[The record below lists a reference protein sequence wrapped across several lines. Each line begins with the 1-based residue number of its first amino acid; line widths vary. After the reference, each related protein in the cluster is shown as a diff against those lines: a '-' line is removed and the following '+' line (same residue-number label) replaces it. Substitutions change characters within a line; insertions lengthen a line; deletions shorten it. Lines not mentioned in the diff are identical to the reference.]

1 VEVFVKTNCFSR
13 LAIAGVVLASVL
25 SPAQSSTP
33 ATQTSDQQS
42 AVEAKVRVHGLVRT
56 AKGLPVPGATVRVVH
71 LQSGQAW
78 MSATD
83 ENGKF
88 SIHGLP
94 PGRYRIEARH
104 LGVGTSTQE
113 STFLGSSGE
122 AIEMTLSNTATPPPS
137 STTSAQNTP
146 PFPVQTA
153 AKADASKI
161 AKGAANAGGH
171 TKRDGFAQVEPS
183 GQPSASAELGNAS
196 SSNPDAGSSMAKV
209 SVADAFLISGTVG
222 RGANAQSGAG
232 FDDNASDDVSADDKA
247 DGKHKKTRARGRSH
261 QGQKKSA
268 AATSSTA
275 FLPQQDVEDLVLGQR
290 LKHLGSNR
298 VRLTLYDQYGN
309 SALNA
314 EPFALTDPDPRRIA
328 YYKQR
333 GGVSLG
339 GPFVLP
345 HVYNGRDRT
354 FFFVNYEIDRHR
366 DPLDFLQ
373 TVPLPAERQGDF
385 TARGLQLYNPLSNLA
400 GPRTPMGSVIPAE
413 LLNPTALALLN
424 FVPLPNLPGLVQ
436 NYHRQAALEQALD
449 RVNVRMLHTISPNLN
464 VQAIYNLV
472 QFTGQNSTPYPSLSS
487 QQSARAQN
495 FTLGL
500 TQNLSPHLLNDIRF
514 NFSRIRTQNS
524 NGFAFSQDIAQQ
536 LGITGVSTDPID
548 FGAPTI
554 SLTNYTGITDANPL
568 LDRKQTFRFTD
579 NFAYTMTKHT
589 LRAGGEVRYRYINTF
604 SNPTPRGD
612 FTFTGL
618 MTSQLS
624 KNKGIPV
631 KGTGYD
637 LADFL
642 LGLPQTTSLQYGF
655 LSDYLRDRWYVAY
668 IQDDWRIYPRFSV
681 NYGVRYEYVTPLFE
695 KYNHMVNLLM
705 NPSMTAVSM
714 VIPGATTPFGGTPLP
729 DSLIRPDKNN
739 LAPRLGIAWR
749 PLNSGPVIR
758 AGYGIFYNGS
768 IYDQLAAAMLNQP
781 PFALAQTSVTSPT
794 RLLTLSDGFPGQGS
808 KVVANTA
815 AVDPNYHVGYAQI
828 WNLTVETPISPTFT
842 VEATYAGTRGT
853 HLDLILAPNQATPG
867 SVIGADLRR
876 RIPDAPDFRYETSG
890 ADSLYNGLQIR
901 VQRRE
906 SNGFRFLTLYTFS
919 KSLDDASAIG
929 VGAKQGV
936 VQDINNIRGEWGL
949 SSFDVRHMLR
959 NWLSYELPFG
969 DRKPWLRSG
978 PGAAVLGNWRIGTIT
993 QISSGL
999 HYTPLLSGAFANG
1012 AGALYS
1018 QRPDI
1023 VANPISSNSSAF
1035 SFFNTNAFA
1044 VPAAGQ
1050 FGNAAR
1056 GSIVGPGF
1064 INVDASLGRT
1074 FHFGSEGRNRM
1085 ELRLEVQ
1092 NVLNMVNY
1100 SGLSTVLGS
1109 ADFGRV
1115 KGARPM
1121 RSMDV
1126 LMRVHF

>member
-1 VEVFVKTNCFSR
+1 MKTSFVSR
-13 LAIAGVVLASVL
+13 LAMAGVVLASVL
-25 SPAQSSTP
+25 SSAQSSTP
-33 ATQTSDQQS
+33 AAQASDQQM
-42 AVEAKVRVHGLVRT
+42 AAEAGVRVQGMVRT

-71 LQSGQAW
+71 LPSGQAW

-94 PGRYRIEARH
+94 PGRYRVEARH
-104 LGVGTSTQE
+104 LGLGMSTQE

-122 AIEMTLSNTATPPPS
+122 AIQMTLSNAAAPPPS
-137 STTSAQNTP
+137 SA
-146 PFPVQTA
+146 TA
-153 AKADASKI
+153 AKDTPSFPMQTPPAADASRIPKVT
-161 AKGAANAGGH
+161 ANAGGH
-171 TKRDGFAQVEPS
+171 TKRDSFAQVEPS
-183 GQPSASAELGNAS
+183 GQPTASAELGNAS
-196 SSNPDAGSSMAKV
+196 SSNPGGGSSGEKV
-209 SVADAFLISGTVG
+209 SVADAFLINGTVG

-232 FDDNASDDVSADDKA
+232 FDDNASGDASADDTA
-247 DGKHKKTRARGRSH
+247 EGKQKKKHAGGHSH
-261 QGQKKSA
+261 QGQGKSA
-268 AATSSTA
+268 AASPSTG

-298 VRLTLYDQYGN
+298 VRFTLYDQYGN

-314 EPFALTDPDPRRIA
+314 QPFALTDPNPRKVA
-328 YYKQR
+328 YYKER

-345 HVYNGRDRT
+345 HIYNGRDRT
-354 FFFVNYEIDRHR
+354 FFFVNYEMDRHR
-366 DPLDFLQ
+366 DPLDVIE

-385 TARGLQLYNPLSNLA
+385 TARGVQLYNPLSNLA
-400 GPRTPMGSVIPAE
+400 GPRTPMGSVIPAS

-424 FVPLPNLPGLVQ
+424 LVPLPNLPGLVQ
-436 NYHRQAALEQALD
+436 NYHRQAALAQTMD
-449 RVNVRMLHTISPNLN
+449 RVNVRVLHTISPNLN
-464 VQAIYNLV
+464 LQGIYNLV
-472 QFTGQNSTPYPSLSS
+472 EFTGQNATPYPSLSS
-487 QQSARAQN
+487 QQSDRAQN
-495 FTLGL
+495 FTFGL
-500 TQNLSPHLLNDIRF
+500 SQNWSSHLLNDTRF
-514 NFSRIRTQNS
+514 NFSRIRTQNL
-524 NGFAFSQDIAQQ
+524 NGFAFSQDLAQQ

-548 FGAPTI
+548 FGAPTVH
-554 SLTNYTGITDANPL
+554 LTNYTAITDANPL
-568 LDRKQTFRFTD
+568 LDRRQTFRFTD
-579 NFAYTMTKHT
+579 NFAYVVNKHT

-612 FTFTGL
+612 FTFAGL
-618 MTSQLS
+618 MTSQLTT
-624 KNKGIPV
+624 KGRPV

-642 LGLPQTTSLQYGF
+642 FGLPQTTSLQYGVR
-655 LSDYLRDRWYVAY
+655 SNYLRDRWYVGY
-668 IQDDWRIYPRFSV
+668 VQDDWRISPWFSV

-714 VIPGATTPFGGTPLP
+714 VIPGATTPFGGDPLP
-729 DSLIRPDKNN
+729 DSLVRPDQNN
-739 LAPRLGIAWR
+739 WAPRVGIAMR
-749 PLNSGPVIR
+749 PLHSGPVIR

-768 IYDQLAAAMLNQP
+768 IYEQLAATMLNQP
-781 PFALAQTSVTSPT
+781 PFALAQTSVTAPN
-794 RLLTLSDGFPGQGS
+794 RLLTLSNGFPGQGS

-828 WNLTVETPISPTFT
+828 WNLTIETPISSTFT
-842 VEATYAGTRGT
+842 VEATYTGTRGT

-867 SVIGADLRR
+867 AVIGADLRR
-876 RIPDAPDFRYETSG
+876 RIPNAPDFRYETSG
-890 ADSLYNGLQIR
+890 AGSLYNGVQVR

-919 KSLDDASAIG
+919 KSRDDASAIG
-929 VGAKQGV
+929 VGARSGI
-936 VQDINNIRGEWGL
+936 VQDFSNIPAEWGL
-949 SSFDVRHMLR
+949 SSFDVRHTLR

-969 DRKPWLRSG
+969 DRKPWLRG
-978 PGAAVLGNWRIGTIT
+978 GAGAALLGNWRISTIT

-999 HYTPLLSGAFANG
+999 HFTPLLSGANANG
-1012 AGALYS
+1012 TGAFYS

-1023 VANPISSNSSAF
+1023 VGDPVLSQSSPF
-1035 SFFNTNAFA
+1035 LFFNTAAFA
-1044 VPAAGQ
+1044 LPAAGQ
-1050 FGNAAR
+1050 FGNAPR

-1064 INVDASLGRT
+1064 INVNASLGRT
-1074 FHFGSEGRNRM
+1074 FHFGPEGRDRM
-1085 ELRLEVQ
+1085 ELRWEVQ

>member
-1 VEVFVKTNCFSR
+1 MKTSFFNR

-33 ATQTSDQQS
+33 ATQTSDQQM
-42 AVEAKVRVHGLVRT
+42 AAEAMVRVHGMVRT

-71 LQSGQAW
+71 LPSGQAW

-94 PGRYRIEARH
+94 PGRYRVEARH
-104 LGVGTSTQE
+104 LGLGMSTQE

-122 AIEMTLSNTATPPPS
+122 AIQMTLSNTATPPAS
-137 STTSAQNTP
+137 SATGTQNTP
-146 PFPVQTA
+146 SSPVQTA

-161 AKGAANAGGH
+161 PKLTANAGGH

-183 GQPSASAELGNAS
+183 GQPSASAELSNAS
-196 SSNPDAGSSMAKV
+196 SSNPGGSSSVAKV
-209 SVADAFLISGTVG
+209 PVADAFLINGTVG

-232 FDDNASDDVSADDKA
+232 SDDTASDASADDTA
-247 DGKHKKTRARGRSH
+247 AGKHKKTHAGGHSH
-261 QGQKKSA
+261 QGQGKSA
-268 AATSSTA
+268 AANPSTG
-275 FLPQQDVEDLVLGQR
+275 FLPAQDVEDLVLGQR
-290 LKHLGSNR
+290 LKHLGSNT
-298 VRLTLYDQYGN
+298 VRFTLYDQYGN
-309 SALNA
+309 SAANA
-314 EPFALTDPDPRRIA
+314 EPFALTDPDPRKVA
-328 YYKQR
+328 YYKER

-345 HVYNGRDRT
+345 HIYNGRDRT
-354 FFFVNYEIDRHR
+354 FFFANYEMDRHR
-366 DPLDFLQ
+366 DPLDLIE

-385 TARGLQLYNPLSNLA
+385 TARGVQLYDPLSNLA
-400 GPRTPMGSVIPAE
+400 GPRTPMGSVIPAS
-413 LLNPTALALLN
+413 LLNPTSLALLN
-424 FVPLPNLPGLVQ
+424 LVPLPNLPGLVQ
-436 NYHRQAALEQALD
+436 NYHRQAALAQAMD
-449 RVNVRMLHTISPNLN
+449 RVNVRILHTISPNLN
-464 VQAIYNLV
+464 LQAIYNLV
-472 QFTGQNSTPYPSLSS
+472 DFSGQNATPYPSLSS
-487 QQSARAQN
+487 QQSDRAQN

-500 TQNLSPHLLNDIRF
+500 SQNWSPHLLNDTRF
-514 NFSRIRTQNS
+514 NFSRIRIQNL
-524 NGFAFSQDIAQQ
+524 NGFAFGQDLAQQ
-536 LGITGVSTDPID
+536 LGITGVSADPID
-548 FGAPTI
+548 FGSPTI

-568 LDRKQTFRFTD
+568 LDRRETFRFTD
-579 NFAYTMTKHT
+579 NFAYLMNKHT
-589 LRAGGEVRYRYINTF
+589 LRAGGEVRYRFINTF
-604 SNPTPRGD
+604 SDPTPRGD

-624 KNKGIPV
+624 SKGNPV

-642 LGLPQTTSLQYGF
+642 LGLPQTTSLQYGV
-655 LSDYLRDRWYVAY
+655 LSNYLRDRWYVGFV
-668 IQDDWRIYPRFSV
+668 QDDWRIYPRFSV

-714 VIPGATTPFGGTPLP
+714 VIPGATTPFGGNPLP

-739 LAPRLGIAWR
+739 WAPRVGLAWR

-768 IYDQLAAAMLNQP
+768 IYEQLAATMLNQP
-781 PFALAQTSVTSPT
+781 PFAVAQTSVTSPN
-794 RLLTLSDGFPGQGS
+794 RLLTLNDGFPGQGS

-828 WNLTVETPISPTFT
+828 WNLTVETPISATFT
-842 VEATYAGTRGT
+842 VEATYTGTRGT

-867 SVIGADLRR
+867 AVIGADLRR
-876 RIPDAPDFRYETSG
+876 RIPDAADFRYETSE
-890 ADSLYNGLQIR
+890 ADSLYNGLQVR

-906 SNGFRFLTLYTFS
+906 SNGFRFLALYTFS

-929 VGAKQGV
+929 VGARNGI
-936 VQDINNIRGEWGL
+936 VQDINNIRAEWGL
-949 SSFDVRHMLR
+949 SSFDVRHSLR
-959 NWLSYELPFG
+959 NWLSYDLPFG

-978 PGAAVLGNWRIGTIT
+978 PGAALLGNWRISTIT

-999 HYTPLLSGAFANG
+999 HYTPLLSGASVNG
-1012 AGALYS
+1012 TGAFYS

-1023 VANPISSNSSAF
+1023 VGNPVLSQPDALL
-1035 SFFNTNAFA
+1035 FFNTAAFA
-1044 VPAAGQ
+1044 VPTAGQ
-1050 FGNAAR
+1050 FGDAGR

-1074 FHFGSEGRNRM
+1074 FHFGPEGKNRL
-1085 ELRLEVQ
+1085 ELRWEVQ
-1092 NVLNMVNY
+1092 NVLNMANY

-1121 RSMDV
+1121 RTMDV
-1126 LMRVHF
+1126 LMRVHL